1 MNRIQMM
8 LEASDIIEFIST
20 QISNEHI
27 IEQSNLGRTTRR
39 YKILEEEIEGFQEIA
54 SYARRIKENL
64 KAMEVQ

>member
-8 LEASDIIEFIST
+8 LEASDLIEFIST

-27 IEQSNLGRTTRR
+27 IEQSNLGQTTRR